1 MSSLLNISAQGSGNP
16 LLIQTASKV
25 VEYILSLKNEEKF
38 VRGIVGDLKGNLVKM
53 DFVWMWMKMWMQN
66 GLSNTFSKM
75 IIPLQRITNKITI

>member
-38 VRGIVGDLKGNLVKM
+38 VRGIVGDLKDTEVE
-53 DFVWMWMKMWMQN
+53 FVPCGVSTLMV
-66 GLSNTFSKM
+66 SCAC
-75 IIPLQRITNKITI
+75 I